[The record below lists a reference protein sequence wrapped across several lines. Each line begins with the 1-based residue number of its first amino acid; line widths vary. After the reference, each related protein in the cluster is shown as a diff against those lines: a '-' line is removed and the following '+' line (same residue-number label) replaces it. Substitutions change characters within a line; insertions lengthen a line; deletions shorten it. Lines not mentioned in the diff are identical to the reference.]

1 MFHAQILLTG
11 LSQAF
16 QKFDVDGDGRL
27 NYSEFKAMMKIH
39 K

>member
-1 MFHAQILLTG
+1 MFQIL
-11 LSQAF
+11 SQVF

-27 NYSEFKAMMKIH
+27 NYSEFKAMMKMH